1 MKALIIKLLNTLS
14 IGLAYVIE
22 FFNPLIGRVLQLWW
36 VTQMRS
42 RVINSIPN
50 STQLDGRIHVI
61 GTGNIKLGEHCRIG
75 DNVILETEGDGV
87 ITIGS
92 NVRFNQGSV
101 LVAYDNMVIGN
112 DCLIGEYCSIRDA
125 NHGIQKNK
133 LIRTQ
138 KHNQAPIVI
147 ENDCW
152 IARGVVILKGVNLR
166 KGCVVG
172 ANSVVLREVLEG
184 EVVVG
189 AIAKRVKVREI

>member
-1 MKALIIKLLNTLS
+1 MLIILLLNTLS
-14 IGLAYVIE
+14 IGLAYVLE

-42 RVINSIPN
+42 RVSNSIPN
-50 STQLDGRIHVI
+50 SIQLDGRIHVI
-61 GTGNIKLGEHCRIG
+61 GTGDIKLGEYCRIG
-75 DNVILETEGDGV
+75 DNVILETQGDGS

-92 NVRFNQGSV
+92 NVRINQGSV

-138 KHNQAPIVI
+138 EHNHAPIVI

-152 IARGVVILKGVNLR
+152 IARGVMVLKGVTLR
-166 KGCVVG
+166 KGSVVG
-172 ANSVVLREVLEG
+172 ANSVVLREVLED

-189 AIAKRVKVREI
+189 GIAKRVKARGI